1 MYSSFLIEHQEYPP
15 EVDWNY
21 ETDRQL
27 KESAD
32 LSWQRGALYFMY
44 NTPWSLR
51 KLLNWIKEHYDDPE
65 IIITE
70 NGFAVDGESDLALE
84 AALNDTQRVEYLTS
98 YINEIL
104 KAIRLDGVR
113 VKGYFVWSLMD
124 NFEWTHGYRIRFG
137 IHSVDF
143 DDPNRPRTPKRSA
156 QVYKE
161 IIHNNGFPRQT
172 QEKSEL

>member
-1 MYSSFLIEHQEYPP
+1 
-15 EVDWNY
+15 
-21 ETDRQL
+21 
-27 KESAD
+27 
-32 LSWQRGALYFMY
+32 MY